1 MMTTAP
7 IVVLLALSA
16 RTVTLEEAVRAAEAQ
31 KPEVRVAQANAAVGV
46 ARTVQARAPALP
58 QIKVE
63 AEYDRTTGNRRQR
76 PGRDTLVSN
85 SWKTYNWFEGQVT
98 GTQLIWDFG
107 KTLNSWRSAEMRA
120 VALADTE
127 RATRLEAV
135 GTVRAAFFRARA
147 AKALIGVAR
156 QTLANQERH
165 LAQITGFVQAGTRP
179 EIDLAQ
185 SRATS
190 ANARV
195 GTIRTE
201 NDFTAAR
208 AELNQAM
215 GVAGDTDYDIADDGF
230 PPVPG
235 ETGPLGALIDE
246 AIRARPDL
254 AALDHRVRAEELAAR
269 AARGNYWP
277 SLNLIGAARDEGQ
290 SWKRTPTLNFVG
302 EIDLIGGM
310 AWNVW
315 GGVQLSWPLF
325 QGLLTRGQV
334 READAEVAA
343 ARAERD
349 GLVNQVWVAVQQA
362 VASVRSAQE
371 ALVASDQALAAARER
386 LRLADGRYTAGVGSI
401 IELSDAEL
409 GATTAGAQRVAA
421 EYALATARAAL
432 VLALGR
438 T

>member
-63 AEYDRTTGNRRQR
+63 AEYDRTTGNRRQSS
-76 PGRDTLVSN
+76 GRDTLVSN
-85 SWKTYNWFEGQVT
+85 SWNFYDWFEGQVT

-107 KTLNSWRSAEMRA
+107 KTLNSWRAAEMRA

-215 GVAGDTDYDIADDGF
+215 GVAGDTDYDVADDGF

-254 AALDHRVRAEELAAR
+254 AALDHRVRAQELAAR
-269 AARGNYWP
+269 AVRGNYWP

-290 SWKRTPTLNFVG
+290 SLEQTRRLEGFTVITN
-302 EIDLIGGM
+302 GGM

-409 GATTAGAQRVAA
+409 GSTTAGAQRVAA

>member
-1 MMTTAP
+1 MTNAP
-7 IVVLLALSA
+7 IVLLLALSA
-16 RTVTLEEAVRAAEAQ
+16 RTVTLAEAEHAAEAQ
-31 KPEVRVAQANAAVGV
+31 KPEVRVAQANTAAGV

-58 QIKVE
+58 QIE
-63 AEYDRTTGNRRQR
+63 INAEYDRVTGNRRQR
-76 PGRDTLVSN
+76 PGRTTNVMN
-85 SWKTYNWFEGQVT
+85 SWNFYNWFEGQVT
-98 GTQLIWDFG
+98 GSQLIWDFG
-107 KTLNSWRSAEMRA
+107 KTLNSWRAAEMRA

-127 RATRLEAV
+127 RATRLEAL
-135 GTVRAAFFRARA
+135 GAVRVAYFRARA
-147 AKALIGVAR
+147 AKALIAVAS

-185 SRATS
+185 SRATT

-195 GTIRTE
+195 GVIRTG
-201 NDFTAAR
+201 NDFTVAR
-208 AELNQAM
+208 AQLNQAM
-215 GVAGDTDYDIADDGF
+215 GTAGDTDYDVADDSLA
-230 PPVPG
+230 PVPG
-235 ETGPLGALIDE
+235 ETGPIGPLIDE

-254 AALDHRVRAEELAAR
+254 AALDRQVRAEELAAR
-269 AARGNYWP
+269 SARGGYWP
-277 SLNLIGAARDEGQ
+277 TLNLIGGARDEGQ
-290 SWKRTPTLNFVG
+290 SWKQTAELDNLGNVVFR
-302 EIDLIGGM
+302 GGM

-315 GGVQLSWPLF
+315 GGLQLSWPVF
-325 QGLLTRGQV
+325 QGLLTRGRV
-334 READAEVAA
+334 READAALQA

-362 VASVRSAQE
+362 ATGVRSAQE
-371 ALVASDQALAAARER
+371 ALVASEQALTAARER